1 MRTTLLV
8 VLLCAASARAD
19 DADVW
24 AQRATTTHQEAQKT
38 QDPKKYEEAAGYYDK
53 YFAHPD
59 DKQAVMAFYYGE
71 LLFKLQRYGDAA
83 TMYERNITLDPK
95 GKLAKEA
102 AYAFMISTKNAVKT
116 PPMTPDAPPPCPT
129 SPTPCPIPDDLQRL
143 LGAFDRFEAIVPES
157 PERVDVEY
165 RRAKLYY
172 DYNHFAEAAPR
183 FDHVFAAY
191 PGNELGTY
199 AANLEM
205 DCLVY
210 LKRWGDLRALV
221 DRVKKSPIM
230 SDATTQKQV
239 RDVEAALKKQ
249 RK

>member
-1 MRTTLLV
+1 MRTALLL
-8 VLLCAASARAD
+8 VLLCAAPARAD

-24 AQRATTTHQEAQKT
+24 AQRATATHKEAQKT
-38 QDPKKYEEAAGYYDK
+38 QDPKKYEEAAGYYAK

-59 DKQAVMAFYYGE
+59 DKEAAMAFYYGE
-71 LLFKLQRYGDAA
+71 LLFKMQRYADAA
-83 TMYERNITLDPK
+83 KMYDRNITLEPK
-95 GKLAKEA
+95 GQFAKEA
-102 AYAFMISTKNAVKT
+102 AYAFMISTKNAVTT
-116 PPMTPDAPPPCPT
+116 PPESADRPPTCPPPK
-129 SPTPCPIPDDLQRL
+129 PCPIPDDLQRL

-157 PERVDVEY
+157 PQRVNVEY
-165 RRAKLYY
+165 RRAKLYHE
-172 DYNHFAEAAPR
+172 YNHFAEAAPR
-183 FDHVFAAY
+183 FDHVFTAY

-210 LKRWGDLRALV
+210 LKRWSELRALV
-221 DRVKKSPIM
+221 ERVKKSPIM

-239 RDVEAALKKQ
+239 RDVEAELKKQ